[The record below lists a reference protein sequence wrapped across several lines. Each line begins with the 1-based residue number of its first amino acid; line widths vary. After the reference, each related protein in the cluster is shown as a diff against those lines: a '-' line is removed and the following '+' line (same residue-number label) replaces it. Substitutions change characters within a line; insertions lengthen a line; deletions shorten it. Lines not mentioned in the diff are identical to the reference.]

1 MALDGAQATPCPA
14 ERAGGTTPAADDR
27 AALPLRYRTPA
38 AWVGQVLTAPLAL
51 LADHAQLER
60 KAAVNALD
68 LVNRWPRT
76 DCAEAWVSL
85 LAAVTADEAMHL
97 KAVTRLLAARGGVAP
112 RAHRNSYASALHEHV
127 RRGDGPRELL
137 DRLLVAALIE
147 ARSCE
152 RFELLA
158 AHGEDA
164 ELAAFFAGLC
174 ASERGHYKVF
184 LRLAGM
190 VAGCAVSEACWN
202 EWLAREAA
210 VIAVQPPG
218 PRIHSGVAD

>member
-1 MALDGAQATPCPA
+1 MPGVPTANGKQ
-14 ERAGGTTPAADDR
+14 
-27 AALPLRYRTPA
+27 AALPLRYTTPP
-38 AWVGQVLTAPLAL
+38 AWVAQALAEPLAL

-68 LVNRWPRT
+68 LVNRWPR
-76 DCAEAWVSL
+76 DDHAEAWVGL
-85 LAAVTADEAMHL
+85 LAAITADEAMHL
-97 KAVTRLLAARGGVAP
+97 KAVTRLLAARGGAIP
-112 RAHRNSYASALHEHV
+112 RAHRNAYASALHERV

-174 ASERGHYKVF
+174 ASERGHYTVF
-184 LRLAGM
+184 LRLADM
-190 VAGCAVSEACWN
+190 VGGRALREARWH
-202 EWLAREAA
+202 EWLDLEAA
-210 VIAVQPPG
+210 VIAAQPPG
-218 PRIHSGVAD
+218 PRIHSGLAP

>member
-1 MALDGAQATPCPA
+1 MNDAAADPVPSTTPVV
-14 ERAGGTTPAADDR
+14 AGGAP
-27 AALPLRYRTPA
+27 ALPLRYHTPA
-38 AWVGQVLTAPLAL
+38 AWVATALADPLAL

-60 KAAVNALD
+60 KAAANALD
-68 LVNRWPRT
+68 LVNRWPRA
-76 DCAEAWVSL
+76 DCAEAWVSI

-97 KAVTRLLAARGGVAP
+97 KAVTRLLARRGGELP
-112 RAHRNSYASALHEHV
+112 RAHRNAYASALHAAV

-158 AHGEDA
+158 AHGEDG
-164 ELAAFFAGLC
+164 ELASFFASLC

-184 LRLAGM
+184 LRLADM
-190 VAGCAVSEACWN
+190 VAGPAERKRRWHA
-202 EWLAREAA
+202 WLDGEAA
-210 VIAVQPPG
+210 IIAAQAPG
-218 PRIHSGVAD
+218 PRIHSGVRD